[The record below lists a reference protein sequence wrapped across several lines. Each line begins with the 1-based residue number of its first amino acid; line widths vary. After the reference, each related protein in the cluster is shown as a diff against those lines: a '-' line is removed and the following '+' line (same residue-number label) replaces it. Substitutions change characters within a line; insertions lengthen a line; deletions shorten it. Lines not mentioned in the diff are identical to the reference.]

1 MVGNRKGANM
11 SVNTKTYQTG
21 KNHSQVVVD
30 NIDEFPRVLVHT
42 KVSVKIR
49 HEISERLVVV
59 ENEGPGIVKISPKAW
74 KARVLPPGEGL
85 IEDAREEID
94 ISIVGEGF
102 AILTLEAMS
111 GGT

>member
-1 MVGNRKGANM
+1 M

-30 NIDEFPRVLVHT
+30 NIDEFPKVLVHA

-59 ENEGPGIVKISPKAW
+59 ENEGPGIVKISR
-74 KARVLPPGEGL
+74 ARSRSGEARFECGSWGLGVNIVPGCWP
-85 IEDAREEID
+85 RF
-94 ISIVGEGF
+94 SIAGAF
-102 AILTLEAMS
+102 RRS
-111 GGT
+111 G